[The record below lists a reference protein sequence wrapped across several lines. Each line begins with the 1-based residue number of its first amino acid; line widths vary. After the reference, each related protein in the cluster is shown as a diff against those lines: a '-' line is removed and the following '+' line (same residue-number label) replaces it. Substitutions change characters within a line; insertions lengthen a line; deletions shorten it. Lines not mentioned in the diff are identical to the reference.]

1 MLDEA
6 KKREKLANAFLAATM
21 AASAAQSP
29 KDFVKTGHIESPG
42 VALMQRWGRVRGE
55 AERNLD
61 SGRVVS
67 KNVKKKTFKEFVEE
81 AYITEAQKHFSSRA
95 ELEKHHGGIPS
106 GYYANNAG
114 SSESPKWRLKPKS
127 GGAKERQARA
137 ERISSLSS
145 PSERAAADV
154 KKTKLQRGG
163 LEAHHITPTHYSA
176 KLKASMSDAEWE
188 ARKKRDAASGIY
200 HGHHPKNL
208 MGTTTERTPE
218 SRRRRGI
225 AHRAGGAHELEGKT
239 KGLYS
244 TAIPHK
250 DVLAAAHRRK
260 LRQER
265 EAKKQETSK

>member
-21 AASAAQSP
+21 AASASQSP

-42 VALMQRWGRVRGE
+42 VALMQMWSKKRGE

-61 SGRVVS
+61 SGRVVPR
-67 KNVKKKTFKEFVEE
+67 NVKKKTFKEFVEE
-81 AYITEAQKHFSSRA
+81 SYLIERGQPTFSSR
-95 ELEKHHGGIPS
+95 EDLERHYGGIPK
-106 GYYANNAG
+106 GKTPNNAA
-114 SSESPKWRLKPKS
+114 SSGEAKWRLVDTENRKEQDRRR
-127 GGAKERQARA
+127 KERIA
-137 ERISSLSS
+137 SLSS
-145 PSERAAADV
+145 AEERAAADV
-154 KKTKLQRGG
+154 KKRKLNRAG
-163 LEAHHITPTHYSA
+163 LEHHHITPLRYSE

-188 ARKKRDAASGIY
+188 ARKKRDAESGIY

-208 MGTTTERTPE
+208 MGATTSTTPE

-225 AHRAGGAHELEGKT
+225 SHRAGGAHELEGKT

-265 EAKKQETSK
+265 EAKKQES